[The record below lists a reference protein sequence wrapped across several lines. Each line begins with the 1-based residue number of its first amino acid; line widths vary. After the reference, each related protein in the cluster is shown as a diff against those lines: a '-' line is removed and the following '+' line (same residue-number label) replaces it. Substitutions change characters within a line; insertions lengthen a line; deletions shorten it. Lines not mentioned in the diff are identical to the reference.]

1 MTLRIRHDLP
11 TFTTVALVASLAAC
25 GGDDTTGDT
34 SVTVDPSGATD
45 TDSTDPTTS
54 GTTPG
59 TTTGTNATTDDDD
72 DTHGDD
78 TSADDDDTTMGE
90 PGGESDLRIIHLSP
104 DAPGVDIFLDPS
116 APAAI
121 EDLEFPEGT
130 PFVTVP
136 EGSYD
141 IRVSAAGAGADDAV
155 ISVDGFEV
163 PADGKFS
170 VAAYG
175 ELANI
180 DLMVIAEDDSDI
192 DAGTLRVFVGHA
204 ADGVGTVD
212 VWAIGLA
219 ADPIEVLPG
228 LDYGTWEAL
237 DIPADTAFS
246 VGLDA
251 DADGEPDFVFA
262 IPGLPEGIT
271 TSLFAV
277 LDDEGPFLIAYLPD
291 GSAAGPIRPE

>member
-1 MTLRIRHDLP
+1 MTSKITHWKPL
-11 TFTTVALVASLAAC
+11 TTLALVASLSAC

-34 SVTVDPSGATD
+34 TDTTDPTAGTD
-45 TDSTDPTTS
+45 TDGPTTDPTDPTDP
-54 GTTPG
+54 TTPG
-59 TTTGTNATTDDDD
+59 TTTGPTTDD

-78 TSADDDDTTMGE
+78 THGDDTEGDETGE
-90 PGGESDLRIIHLSP
+90 PAGESDIRIIHLSP
-104 DAPGVDIFLDPS
+104 DAPGVDIFLDPG

-121 EDLEFPEGT
+121 ENLEFPDGT

-141 IRVSAAGAGADDAV
+141 IRVSAAGAGADDPV
-155 ISVDGFEV
+155 ISVDGFAI
-163 PADGKFS
+163 PADGKFT
-170 VAAYG
+170 VAAFG
-175 ELANI
+175 ELSNI
-180 DLMVIAEDDSDI
+180 DLMVVAEDDDGI
-192 DAGTLRVFVGHA
+192 EAGTLRAFVGHA

-219 ADPIEVLPG
+219 DDPVEVLPG
-228 LDYGTWEAL
+228 FAYGDWDPL

-251 DADGEPDFVFA
+251 DSDGVPDFVFP

-271 TSLFAV
+271 LSLFAV
-277 LDDEGPFLIAYLPD
+277 LDSEGPFLIAYLPD